1 MSQIDESHTS
11 PPRLV
16 SDLPPEELQVLR
28 AVREVQFGVIEVVV
42 HERRITEIRQTRK
55 TRIGNSKSVN
65 F

>member
-1 MSQIDESHTS
+1 MSQIDESHSS
-11 PPRLV
+11 PSRLV
-16 SDLPPEELQVLR
+16 SDLPPEELQVLK